1 MKNLDAAKETKIKM
15 VTAFMKEVAE
25 P

>member
-1 MKNLDAAKETKIKM
+1 MKNMDAAKKAKIKM

>member
-15 VTAFMKEVAE
+15 VTAFTKEAVK
-25 P
+25 